1 MFSVDVD
8 GDDGGDHTAL
18 ESFPRV
24 LMSTLEREIV
34 ATILMIWFGKDGR
47 FSLMIRAICWNKTM
61 QALQSCAWVDPCLPP
76 S

>member
-24 LMSTLEREIV
+24 LMSTLERELV

-47 FSLMIRAICWNKTM
+47 FSLMIEPFAGTKLCRLCKVV
-61 QALQSCAWVDPCLPP
+61 LG
-76 S
+76 